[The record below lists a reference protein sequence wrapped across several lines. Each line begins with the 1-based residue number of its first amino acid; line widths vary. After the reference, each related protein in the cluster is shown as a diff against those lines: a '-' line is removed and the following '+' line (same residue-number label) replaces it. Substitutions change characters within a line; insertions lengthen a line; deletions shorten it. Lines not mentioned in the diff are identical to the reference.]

1 MLTDILTIFQKE
13 LTELLFQRGQG
24 RSTSIRMLIFVG
36 VFGILLPLQ
45 NGIEGV
51 QSPVNLAFWAWIPY
65 LLVSGVTADTFAGER
80 ERHTL
85 ETLLA
90 SRLSDRAILFGK
102 LAAVVVYGWG
112 ITLAAIVLSLV
123 TVNLAYWQGTLTLY
137 PPDLFAV
144 ILALSLLIAV
154 FAAGLGIAISLR
166 AATARAAQQ
175 TMSIIMFVLLIP
187 LFALSFLPREI
198 LARLNVFLNDWNPPQ
213 IIAAILVFLL
223 VLNGGLLA
231 YALKQFQRAKLITD

>member
-1 MLTDILTIFQKE
+1 MLTDILTILQKE

-36 VFGILLPLQ
+36 AFGILLPLQ

-102 LAAVVVYGWG
+102 LAAVVAYGWG

-123 TVNLAYWQGTLTLY
+123 TVNIAYWQGTPTLY
-137 PPDLFAV
+137 PLDLFAV

-175 TMSIIMFVLLIP
+175 TMGIIIFVLLIP

-198 LARLNVFLNDWNPPQ
+198 LARLDGLNPPQ

-223 VLNGGLLA
+223 VLDGGLLA
-231 YALKQFQRAKLITD
+231 YALKQFQRAKLISD